1 MRTRFLGFTL
11 VIMVAACI
19 TGMAVF
25 AAQGT
30 RGQASQGVEEQ
41 PKAVRAVWALR
52 AINTAEMSF
61 HRANGRF
68 GSFSELVSSGQFAS
82 LKGSW
87 GEPFANADAMKP
99 EEGAVPGY
107 KLRLVVGPGGASYS
121 VRLLDAGSCEAS
133 FFSDDVGVIFEAH
146 PIGCEAPTKA
156 SR

>member
-1 MRTRFLGFTL
+1 MRKDIRERRILL
-11 VIMVAACI
+11 IALSAAVVLMI
-19 TGMAVF
+19 S
-25 AAQGT
+25 AAQGFPQ
-30 RGQASQGVEEQ
+30 QAAQGAEEQ
-41 PKAVRAVWALR
+41 PKRVRAVWAMR

-68 GSFSELVSSGQFAS
+68 GSFSELVSSSQFAS
-82 LKGSW
+82 LKGPW

-107 KLRLVVGPGGASYS
+107 KLRLVVASGGVSYS
-121 VRLLDAGSCEAS
+121 VRLLDVGSCEAS